1 MHVCVMNRDG
11 TVMHLQDE
19 VVVDDDMR
27 RVAAIGVAAALLV
40 LAVISGCEDT
50 VAKLL
55 EPLAT
60 ARAGAAGI
68 DHAAHGRDVAGLESL
83 HLRADRRDT
92 TDDLVARQDRIE
104 RVLPFVADEVKVG
117 VADAAIKDFDGD
129 VLRPRI
135 TALESERR
143 ERLVG
148 GLGRI
153 TGAAEHGGPLSE
165 KWSKTS
171 LTPSP

>member
-40 LAVISGCEDT
+40 LAVISACEDT

-68 DHAAHGRDVAGLESL
+68 DHAAHGRDVAGL
-83 HLRADRRDT
+83 DRFT
-92 TDDLVARQDRIE
+92 SEPTAVT
-104 RVLPFVADEVKVG
+104 
-117 VADAAIKDFDGD
+117 
-129 VLRPRI
+129 RPMI
-135 TALESERR
+135 SWP
-143 ERLVG
+143 
-148 GLGRI
+148 GRI
-153 TGAAEHGGPLSE
+153 G
-165 KWSKTS
+165 
-171 LTPSP
+171 